1 MNDQKYARK
10 YAKRKINLLGGSVQ
24 FYKDKAET
32 LQRQLDL
39 RNYSNEVI
47 NWEEIAVQLYNII
60 MEIQDNPVETEEL
73 CKRAKDIGKECVEK
87 IVPRNEVIS

>member
-1 MNDQKYARK
+1 
-10 YAKRKINLLGGSVQ
+10 
-24 FYKDKAET
+24 
-32 LQRQLDL
+32 
-39 RNYSNEVI
+39 
-47 NWEEIAVQLYNII
+47 VQLYNII